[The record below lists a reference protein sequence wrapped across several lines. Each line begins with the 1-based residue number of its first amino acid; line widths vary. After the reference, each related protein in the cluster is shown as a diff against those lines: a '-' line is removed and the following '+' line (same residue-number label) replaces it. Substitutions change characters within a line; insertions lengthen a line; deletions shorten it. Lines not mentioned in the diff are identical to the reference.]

1 MIRSKKIFWV
11 CVLSCIF
18 AACLLFAGMRISFAE
33 TNTDYMERMQDLEFT
48 EVIDGEEV
56 TIKYRLY
63 IPESYDPSE
72 SYPMITMLHGHG
84 GQGDDN
90 TTSLNVFKPLL
101 TRLTTLERLETDPAI
116 LLVPQC
122 RANHKWVN
130 VNTWTGHYSTEMFDI
145 SKDLQAVVDLTD
157 AIMDEYSVDETRQY
171 VTGHSMGGLAVWD
184 LLARFPGRYAAAI
197 PISGAGND
205 PQMAKNMKDVNIWA
219 FHGAL
224 DATVDISVT
233 ENMVDALRA
242 QDGNILYTSYAD
254 KDHSIGTY
262 VYQNEADILD
272 FLFCSR
278 QGEANKYFAEKPTV
292 PAVPDDL
299 LSRQSFSFVNNVSKT
314 DYNGM
319 HYSKTD
325 ALSWTIP
332 SDTTLR
338 ANGIRFNF
346 AQPVSASQEQALRI
360 NVHTVV
366 PAMGREGLWIG
377 IGTQSGVTAYLDNAD
392 TNTAIYRASAGG
404 SKLAETRKNTS
415 NDKGL
420 SVYVIDSTDIA
431 GNKMFDG
438 QIIIPLS
445 QLSAASAS
453 DLEELSFVEIW
464 TDMMYSKNIWN
475 FGDIELGTTDGNGS
489 FTYVST
495 LWSPFGENNTAAGYE
510 ALGTD
515 AAQLDLYMA
524 RGGEFYTS
532 ASNAEAAYF
541 GSSFTGTGDAVS
553 LAGYDGIL
561 LTVDNSASSAVC
573 GIEIYLYDSSLSA
586 ANSVAPAYGWQSK
599 NGLALFMPDA
609 DCAAYKNSFCTRSS
623 YIPAG
628 FKGQVF
634 ISFTLNSEAEWG
646 CFQPR
651 NNAPAQF
658 PQSIYDNYQ
667 IYLNNPSHGGIV
679 IGGVE
684 LVADAQPFMA
694 SAFAYTSALS
704 LSAEDGKTIMVQ
716 GTENVETLF
725 ELWTNNETSMQFS
738 ECNETNEDIKGGAAF
753 AFRIQNLNDAP
764 FILSV
769 STWNTRSDL
778 VRLGGKIPAAQVKL
792 VTSDGDVIP
801 LDMRYGYLEIPARAD
816 GTVVISYTGGLD
828 ITKANGMTT
837 TYELGYP
844 VKGIYRLLFNAFA
857 ESGEVAY
864 TLGDI
869 AVVKGD
875 GTHETVKI
883 GDNTLVQ
890 AALESDNYK
899 KDRSNIVYSGEPK
912 TFALTAASHDHATV
926 AASSSEVLYGASA
939 AFTVSGLQEN
949 DFVLAAYLNGEDV
962 TKLLSQSEG
971 VYTLSVIVKEDMQ
984 FSVVLD
990 SDPKYFDVTVTAG
1003 EHGSISPVPSEPVL
1017 EGQSVTFTVT
1027 PDSGYEAVSFK
1038 VNGTEKIGDV
1048 QDGTIA
1054 ILIESDTAVEAVFG
1068 AKTYTINY
1076 VLDGGK
1082 NSGGNPAEYTVESDT
1097 IVLSPAE
1104 KEHYTF
1110 AGWYSGEEK
1119 IESIEAGSA
1128 GDITLTARWE
1138 LMRYEIVYELN
1149 TNQGTIQPAPT
1160 DAEYGSEV
1168 TFTVSAKEG
1177 YKVSAV
1183 TVNGTAVQL
1192 TEGKMTMTVTG
1203 DMAVAVAFEKDE
1215 SSNGDGSQDPSDE
1228 DTQTPPS
1235 EKGGCGSSIY
1245 VGTFGIAT
1253 GLFIVGALLLRKKR
1267 NQEK

>member
-1 MIRSKKIFWV
+1 MIRSKKLFWV

-63 IPESYDPSE
+63 IPENYDPSE

-224 DATVDISVT
+224 DPTVDISVT
-233 ENMVDALRA
+233 EDMVDALHA
-242 QDGNILYTSYAD
+242 QDGNILYTRYD
-254 KDHSIGTY
+254 ERDHSIGTY

-278 QGEANKYFAEKPTV
+278 QGEANKYFAEKPPV
-292 PAVPDDL
+292 PEVPDDV
-299 LSRQSFSFVNNVSKT
+299 LSQQSFTFVNNVSKP

-325 ALSWTIP
+325 ALSWNIP
-332 SDTTLR
+332 SDTELR
-338 ANGIRFNF
+338 VNGIRLNF
-346 AQPVSASQEQALRI
+346 AQPVSALQEQALRI
-360 NVHTVV
+360 NIHTVV
-366 PAMGREGLWIG
+366 PATGREGFWFG

-392 TNTAIYRASAGG
+392 SNTTVYRTVAGTAKLTETKTNTA
-404 SKLAETRKNTS
+404 N
-415 NDKGL
+415 NKGMT
-420 SVYVIDSTDIA
+420 VYVIDNTDVA

-445 QLSAASAS
+445 QFSAASAS

-464 TDMMYSKNIWN
+464 TDMKYSKNIWN
-475 FGDIELGTTDGNGS
+475 FGDIELGTTDGKGS

-495 LWSPFGENNTAAGYE
+495 LWTPFDEAGSTADYE

-541 GSSFTGTGDAVS
+541 GSSFTGTGDSVS

-586 ANSVAPAYGWQSK
+586 ANSGAPAYGWQSK
-599 NGLALFMPDA
+599 NGLALFLPDA

-628 FKGQVF
+628 FKGQVL
-634 ISFTLNSEAEWG
+634 ISFTLNSQAEWG

-651 NNAPAQF
+651 EKAPAQF
-658 PQSIYDNYQ
+658 PESIYDSYQ
-667 IYLNNPSHGGIV
+667 IYLNNPSHSGIV
-679 IGGVE
+679 VE
-684 LVADAQPFMA
+684 GIELIADAQSFKA
-694 SAFAYTSALS
+694 EAFEYTSSVS
-704 LSAEDGKTIMVQ
+704 LSANDGETIMVQ
-716 GTENVETLF
+716 GVKNVETLF
-725 ELWTNNETSMQFS
+725 ELWTNNETTTQFS
-738 ECNETNEDIKGGAAF
+738 ECNTANEDIKGGAAL
-753 AFRIQNLNDAP
+753 AFRIQNLNNVP
-764 FILSV
+764 FILSI
-769 STWNTRSDL
+769 SAWNTRSDL
-778 VRLGGKIPAAQVKL
+778 VRLGGKISSAQVSL
-792 VTSDGDVIP
+792 ITSDGDTVP
-801 LDMRYGYLEIPARAD
+801 LTMQYGYLEIPAYAD
-816 GTVVISYTGGLD
+816 GTIVISYTGGLD
-828 ITKANGMTT
+828 ITKASGMTT
-837 TYELGYP
+837 DYELGYP
-844 VKGIYRLLFNAFA
+844 VKGVYRLLFNAIA
-857 ESGEVAY
+857 ESEEVAY
-864 TLGDI
+864 MLGDI
-869 AVVKGD
+869 AVVNGD
-875 GTHETVKI
+875 GRYELIQI
-883 GDNTLVQ
+883 GEKKLVQ
-890 AALESDNYK
+890 AALESDTYK
-899 KDRSNIVYSGEPK
+899 KDRNNIVYSGTPIK
-912 TFALTAASHDHATV
+912 FALTATPHDNADV
-926 AASSSEVLYGASA
+926 KVSSAEVLYGGVA

-962 TKLLSQSEG
+962 TKLLVQSDG
-971 VYTLSVIVKEDMQ
+971 VYTLSVTVKENME
-984 FSVVLD
+984 FSVLLD

-1003 EHGSISPVPSEPVL
+1003 EHGSISPVPSEPVM
-1017 EGQSVTFTVT
+1017 EGQSVTFTLT
-1027 PDSGYEAVSFK
+1027 PDSGYELVSFK
-1038 VNGTEKIGDV
+1038 VNSTEKVGDV
-1048 QDGTIA
+1048 ENGTIA
-1054 ILIESDTAVEAVFG
+1054 ILIEGDTVVEAVFG
-1068 AKTYTINY
+1068 AKTYAIDY

-1082 NSGGNPAEYTVESDT
+1082 NSEGNPAEYTVESDT
-1097 IVLSPAE
+1097 IVLLPAE

-1110 AGWYSGEEK
+1110 VGWYSGEEK

-1192 TEGKMTMTVTG
+1192 TEGKMTLTVTG
-1203 DMAVAVAFEKDE
+1203 DMVVAVIFEKDE
-1215 SSNGDGSQDPSDE
+1215 SSNGDGSQDPSGG

-1235 EKGGCGSSIY
+1235 GEGGCASSIS
-1245 VGTFGIAT
+1245 VGTFGIAI
-1253 GLFIVGALLLRKKR
+1253 GLFVVGALLLRKKK